1 MCHDRISCRIAVAA
15 SGLMA
20 GPKFSKNLPDLA
32 LARRTPNSYLP
43 RHGTLPLPHFLGWGS
58 PSRDRG
64 GRRPLS
70 PQFRG
75 RSFPRS
81 TLAPGSDSRRLYAGC
96 RPSSEQVSL
105 GLITS
110 LMSDSLLTSFNVLL
124 DALPAVHSFVRLS
137 DPYLTTSRI
146 AFSATFTT
154 PAVVPAQLAVVCSL
168 PLHERLRRAY
178 LHHQRSMALVLPIY
192 IGSPP
197 PSWHKHNPNRVVE
210 IEGPQLTI
218 AEPGLPCLNG
228 P

>member
-1 MCHDRISCRIAVAA
+1 
-15 SGLMA
+15 MA
-20 GPKFSKNLPDLA
+20 GPLRSTRVTGLPHYYGTV
-32 LARRTPNSYLP
+32 RHCLP

-154 PAVVPAQLAVVCSL
+154 PAVVPAQLAAVCSL
-168 PLHERLRRAY
+168 PCTSGCGGPTSITNAAWLWCSLSTSVHLRLRGTNTIRTP
-178 LHHQRSMALVLPIY
+178 LRRSRPVR
-192 IGSPP
+192 SP
-197 PSWHKHNPNRVVE
+197 SCR
-210 IEGPQLTI
+210 G
-218 AEPGLPCLNG
+218 GRRCG
-228 P
+228 R